1 MKRNA
6 FTLIELL
13 VVVAT
18 ILLLMSLTAVAVS
31 SARSSQRRN
40 QTRVTI
46 SKINEVLS
54 SQWRTYP
61 SQSGSPAF
69 IRRNRIT
76 ADLPPNWK
84 DVHYMAT
91 TNSSFPST
99 RAQRTYVSV
108 WRNERNDAIANGLPD
123 GRSVVDED
131 DYLAKCSETFGD
143 DECLFLAV
151 MYGGFAGCLDC
162 AGLRVNKDFK
172 DTDGDGWNEFVDAWG
187 NPLSFILWP
196 VGLQKPDG
204 NSFFNATSS
213 SDTLTFGMRPFVF
226 SAGPDGK
233 YGIEMG
239 GTTSSPGIENLS
251 LDGNCGNPNYSLYT
265 TLGSPSSASDAADN
279 LTNFD
284 AEFRR

>member
-84 DVHYMAT
+84 DVAYLV
-91 TNSSFPST
+91 TNTDFKNPNPPSQIEFVADRLT
-99 RAQRTYVSV
+99 RAQKTYISSY
-108 WRNERNDAIANGLPD
+108 RNGPTPSPE
-123 GRSVVDED
+123 
-131 DYLAKCSETFGD
+131 FGD

-196 VGLQKPDG
+196 AGLQKPDG
-204 NSFFNATSS
+204 NNFFNATSS
-213 SDTLTFGMRPFVF
+213 GDTLTFGMRPFVF

-265 TLGSPSSASDAADN
+265 TIGSPSSASDAADN

>member
-1 MKRNA
+1 MKRTA

-84 DVHYMAT
+84 DVAYLVANT
-91 TNSSFPST
+91 DFKNPNPPSQIEFVADRLT
-99 RAQRTYVSV
+99 RAQKTYISSY
-108 WRNERNDAIANGLPD
+108 RNGPTPTPE
-123 GRSVVDED
+123 
-131 DYLAKCSETFGD
+131 FGD

-204 NSFFNATSS
+204 TNFFNAASS
-213 SDTLTFGMRPFVF
+213 TDTLTFGMRPFVF
-226 SAGPDGK
+226 SAGPDGQ

-239 GTTSSPGIENLS
+239 QSNGSPGIENLS

-265 TLGSPSSASDAADN
+265 TLGSPSSARDAADN

>member
-1 MKRNA
+1 MKRTA

-13 VVVAT
+13 VVTAT

-46 SKINEVLS
+46 SKINEVLT

-84 DVHYMAT
+84 DVKYLVDHTDYE
-91 TNSSFPST
+91 NEDCSDIKFPKDRLT
-99 RAQRTYVSV
+99 RAQKTYISSY
-108 WRNERNDAIANGLPD
+108 RNGPTPTPE
-123 GRSVVDED
+123 
-131 DYLAKCSETFGD
+131 FGD

-204 NSFFNATSS
+204 TNFFNAASS
-213 SDTLTFGMRPFVF
+213 TDTLTFGMRPFVF

-251 LDGNCGNPNYSLYT
+251 LDGDCGNPNYSLYT
-265 TLGSPSSASDAADN
+265 TIGSPSSASDAADN

>member
-46 SKINEVLS
+46 SKINEVLT

-84 DVHYMAT
+84 DVAYLVDHTDYK
-91 TNSSFPST
+91 NSAPLSIEFPKDRLT
-99 RAQRTYVSV
+99 RAQKTYISSY
-108 WRNERNDAIANGLPD
+108 RNGPTPTPE
-123 GRSVVDED
+123 
-131 DYLAKCSETFGD
+131 FGD

-204 NSFFNATSS
+204 TNFFNAASS
-213 SDTLTFGMRPFVF
+213 TDTLTFGMRPFVF

-251 LDGNCGNPNYSLYT
+251 LDGDCGNPNRSLYT
-265 TLGSPSSASDAADN
+265 TIGSPSSASDAADN

>member
-84 DVHYMAT
+84 DVAYLV
-91 TNSSFPST
+91 TNTDFKNPNPPSQIEFVADRLT
-99 RAQRTYVSV
+99 RAQKTYISSY
-108 WRNERNDAIANGLPD
+108 RNGPTPSPE
-123 GRSVVDED
+123 
-131 DYLAKCSETFGD
+131 FGD

-204 NSFFNATSS
+204 NNFFNATSS
-213 SDTLTFGMRPFVF
+213 GDTLTFGMRPFVF

-265 TLGSPSSASDAADN
+265 TIGSPSSASDAADN